1 LSGVNAPD
9 EGQII
14 LEGKSHSHLSPAAS
28 QRFGVQIIY
37 QDLSLFPNLS
47 VAENIAFGHHVQA
60 PVRPA
65 DPKAMRKQ
73 AEAVMERLKISLPL
87 EALVGTLPIA
97 TRQLVAIF
105 RALVGEQA
113 RLIVMDEPTASLT
126 HQEVE
131 ALLAIIHE
139 LKRQGIATVFVSHRL
154 DEVMTIAERVTI
166 VAFLGVHP
174 ILVTLGTMTAV
185 KGIAVY
191 ATGGGVIGGFPPA
204 ILFLGNGIFLGVPVP
219 MILFIL
225 CAIVVAVIMSH
236 APFGVA
242 VRLIGSNEK
251 ATRYSGVA
259 TDWMLMGVYV
269 LSSLLC
275 WVAAV
280 VMMAR
285 FNSASADY
293 AESYL
298 LITILAAVLGGVDPN
313 GGFGKVLGLFLSLV
327 LLQII
332 STGFNLLGLS
342 PHLTDAIWGATMI
355 LAIALALVRDRW
367 MALLWLRRTSK

>member
-1 LSGVNAPD
+1 VT
-9 EGQII
+9 
-14 LEGKSHSHLSPAAS
+14 
-28 QRFGVQIIY
+28 
-37 QDLSLFPNLS
+37 SL
-47 VAENIAFGHHVQA
+47 V
-60 PVRPA
+60 
-65 DPKAMRKQ
+65 
-73 AEAVMERLKISLPL
+73 
-87 EALVGTLPIA
+87 VG
-97 TRQLVAIF
+97 
-105 RALVGEQA
+105 
-113 RLIVMDEPTASLT
+113 LITGA
-126 HQEVE
+126 
-131 ALLAIIHE
+131 
-139 LKRQGIATVFVSHRL
+139 
-154 DEVMTIAERVTI
+154 I
-166 VAFLGVHP
+166 VAFMGVHP

-191 ATGGGVIGGFPPA
+191 ATSGGVIGGFPPA
-204 ILFLGNGIFLGVPVP
+204 ILFLGNGILLGVPVP

-242 VRLIGSNEK
+242 VRMIGSNEK

-259 TDWMLMGVYV
+259 TDWMLVGVYV
-269 LSSLLC
+269 VSSLLC

-285 FNSASADY
+285 FNSARAGY

-327 LLQII
+327 LLQIT
-332 STGFNLLGLS
+332 STGFNLMGVS
-342 PHLTDAIWGATMI
+342 PHLTEAIWGATMI

-367 MALLWLRRTSK
+367 VARLWLGKT